1 MATFTGLFHLRTGR
15 AESAFDNTFK
25 FDAHN
30 IEKIQT
36 YPKR

>member
-15 AESAFDNTFK
+15 VESAFDNPFK